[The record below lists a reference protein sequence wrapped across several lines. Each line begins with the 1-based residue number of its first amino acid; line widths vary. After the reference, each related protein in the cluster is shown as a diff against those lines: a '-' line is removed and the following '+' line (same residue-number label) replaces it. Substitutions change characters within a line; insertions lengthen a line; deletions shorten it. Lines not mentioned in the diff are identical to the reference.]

1 MAGRPSLRLT
11 PFIPLLCLVRLR
23 FAGFLCVP
31 RGAGCVNDCSAYDG
45 SALHPM
51 ANLHRNTVDG
61 VKITACSRRFPPKGD
76 GDCTVLFH
84 PVPQAHMEGTMPA
97 ASCNTRILFIASSF
111 SLFGCLGSLLGW
123 YQFSITK
130 RSCQCLSTDTE
141 FHFIL
146 CRNLMTGVW
155 ICEIYAHIIRQIDEN
170 AGSELCILL

>member
-1 MAGRPSLRLT
+1 MHLRIT
-11 PFIPLLCLVRLR
+11 
-23 FAGFLCVP
+23 GFLCVP
-31 RGAGCVNDCSAYDG
+31 RGAGYVNDCSAYDG

-84 PVPQAHMEGTMPA
+84 PVPQAHMERTMPA
-97 ASCNTRILFIASSF
+97 ASCNTRIFFIASSF

-130 RSCQCLSTDTE
+130 RSCQYLSTDTE